1 MNRGTLKQRELEAE
15 FVSSTQSKHF
25 ERVHAALAITLET
38 DISKDA
44 LEIERFGGCENIC
57 HILRTEHPA
66 LSYGRLLTFGT
77 LAKVLYSKFE
87 DGMND
92 MLIEMNGD
100 INENTNEE
108 GKKEKSLEHHQD
120 DNKDKTENSY
130 DYVENLKQCVKKYY
144 NVEILCIRRVVS
156 AILYLLTDFVEEL
169 KRLEAEGWAQNEE
182 PGKTHP
188 LLQAIDDNKYELLSL
203 IHKTQERMIGKED
216 AFEINKKYSKTQEE
230 SESSESLLEMIE
242 RPTIQCINDC
252 SRIISILSQNDKE
265 ETKNQTKSTKND
277 NKKDIETHMQQ
288 LGSMQLHSD
297 LLGNITAV
305 RSRVDNVVKS
315 SLVEKEAH
323 FVLFQQSE
331 TDYDLASTSYEK
343 AAEAAK
349 RGLKSLKE
357 MAKQKRKEFT
367 AAAAT
372 LKRNTYEYEKSLRK
386 YNRSKGVELTLQII
400 LTSTVE
406 AIGYLGNTLEPA
418 KNIAVSTFVVDELA
432 SFADKL
438 VDDDRT
444 TIAVCNAIEKLA
456 FESDRVKHVV
466 YHTDGLAILLKLFND
481 RSPKVKAAAALA
493 LATMVWCNCVKY
505 LRSTNYVFK
514 FERF

>member
-1 MNRGTLKQRELEAE
+1 MNRGTPKQRELEAE

-38 DISKDA
+38 DISKNA

-92 MLIEMNGD
+92 MLIEMKED

-108 GKKEKSLEHHQD
+108 GKKEKSIEHKD
-120 DNKDKTENSY
+120 DKDKTENNY

-156 AILYLLTDFVEEL
+156 AILYLLTNFVEEL
-169 KRLEAEGWAQNEE
+169 ERLEAEGWAQNEE

-203 IHKTQERMIGKED
+203 IHKTQERMIDKED
-216 AFEINKKYSKTQEE
+216 AFEINNKHSKTQEGE
-230 SESSESLLEMIE
+230 TSESLLEMIE

-252 SRIISILSQNDKE
+252 SRIISILSQNDRE
-265 ETKNQTKSTKND
+265 ETKNQKSKNTKDN
-277 NKKDIETHMQQ
+277 NKKDIEKHMQQ

-331 TDYDLASTSYEK
+331 TDYDLANTSYEK

-349 RGLKSLKE
+349 
-357 MAKQKRKEFT
+357 Q
-367 AAAAT
+367 
-372 LKRNTYEYEKSLRK
+372 
-386 YNRSKGVELTLQII
+386 V
-400 LTSTVE
+400 
-406 AIGYLGNTLEPA
+406 
-418 KNIAVSTFVVDELA
+418 
-432 SFADKL
+432 
-438 VDDDRT
+438 
-444 TIAVCNAIEKLA
+444 
-456 FESDRVKHVV
+456 
-466 YHTDGLAILLKLFND
+466 
-481 RSPKVKAAAALA
+481 
-493 LATMVWCNCVKY
+493 
-505 LRSTNYVFK
+505 
-514 FERF
+514 